1 MMTTAQGADHT
12 TGNMPSYTGGEH
24 STSELVELSMDTQV
38 NCAAGDSIGICVFG
52 RSVTNNNHQLII
64 DALNDALG
72 TKLKSNFLRILGRKT
87 LRLEDEFNIAA
98 GFTDDDDEL
107 PDFFYQEAL
116 PPTNNKAR
124 HHTAEVNK
132 FREEWLA
139 QAEA

>member
-1 MMTTAQGADHT
+1 MKKSRNLALTAGLLAMAGT
-12 TGNMPSYTGGEH
+12 SGCTAIKSY
-24 STSELVELSMDTQV
+24 SEV
-38 NCAAGDSIGICVFG
+38 
-52 RSVTNNNHQLII
+52 